1 MGYKRKSMKKPAYF
15 MDVQWTTY
23 TDAWKLPENIK
34 VCERCSTNRRQG
46 REKAFGTH
54 CNGCITFE
62 ETVENMTEENNWILP
77 TFVDVFGKT
86 YTFRTIDSH
95 GMVSQ
100 NATQFNDD
108 IMRRAEELRAEGID
122 NPDLDAIFLEL
133 HGKVKKREQIPGA
146 GSVTKLYFPSATSA
160 YASGR
165 LTGGDPRKMDK
176 LYEQQLREER
186 ERMEARMEERV
197 RKIEEVSEKKM
208 EMMKEQ
214 MQEHILFRVWKAQI
228 LHKGVDHVSEHPKCA
243 RKNWSIAWKRARE

>member
-77 TFVDVFGKT
+77 TFVDVFGKA

-100 NATQFNDD
+100 NATQFN
-108 IMRRAEELRAEGID
+108 I
-122 NPDLDAIFLEL
+122 
-133 HGKVKKREQIPGA
+133 
-146 GSVTKLYFPSATSA
+146 TYA
-160 YASGR
+160 YA
-165 LTGGDPRKMDK
+165 
-176 LYEQQLREER
+176 
-186 ERMEARMEERV
+186 
-197 RKIEEVSEKKM
+197 
-208 EMMKEQ
+208 
-214 MQEHILFRVWKAQI
+214 
-228 LHKGVDHVSEHPKCA
+228 
-243 RKNWSIAWKRARE
+243 